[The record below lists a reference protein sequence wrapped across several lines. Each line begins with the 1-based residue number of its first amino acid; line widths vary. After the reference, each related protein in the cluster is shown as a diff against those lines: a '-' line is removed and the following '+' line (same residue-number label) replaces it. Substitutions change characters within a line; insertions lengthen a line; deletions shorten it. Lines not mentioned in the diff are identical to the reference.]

1 MASEI
6 SSFAWKGMADYK
18 HDIDK
23 YLRGEMSPAE
33 MNALEKKALQDPFLA
48 DALEGAQQLSPGDF
62 AEDLNHL
69 QHALNKRIEKKSSG
83 WVWVGRIAAGLLL
96 LAVSTY
102 IIVLISNRGDE
113 KASEN
118 LALNKKQE
126 LPSATGDKDAPSLS
140 TDSMKMLKDEH
151 PSTSQPERTREE
163 KQSEAR
169 SQKDQSID
177 QAPADKPKAG
187 IKDDLATEKKEVQ
200 PAFEAETANEPVQPE
215 KQIAQGARD
224 DSPVLSRRAE
234 ADKEKADAAVVDE
247 SKKEAS
253 KSISGA
259 SAKAPA
265 SSYTVNRKIIR
276 GKVTFSE
283 DGMGLPGVNVLVKG
297 SNEGTVSDSQGNYE
311 IPVEGTQPTLLFSFI
326 GFTNKELIAKTDQLD
341 VQLDA
346 DVSELSEVVV
356 VGYGADGATSSP
368 TPAIMELATPEGGRK
383 AFKQYL
389 ESNLEYPEQALKNE
403 VEGKVTIQFS
413 IGMTGQLTEFKVIR
427 GIGYGCDEEVIR
439 LIRSGPKWHPTK
451 KNEEPIKDRVRVRM
465 RFSLPKK

>member
-1 MASEI
+1 MGSET
-6 SSFAWKGMADYK
+6 SSFAWRGMANYK

-48 DALEGAQQLSPGDF
+48 DALEGAQQLAPGDF

-69 QHALNKRIEKKSSG
+69 QHTLNKRIQKRSKG
-83 WVWVGRIAAGLLL
+83 LIWLARIAAGLLL
-96 LAVSTY
+96 LGVSTY
-102 IIVLISNRGDE
+102 VIVLISNRADE

-126 LPSATGDKDAPSLS
+126 VPSATPDNDAPSPAADS
-140 TDSMKMLKDEH
+140 TKMQKDEH
-151 PSTSQPERTREE
+151 PSANQPERTGKE
-163 KQSEAR
+163 KLSEAR
-169 SQKDQSID
+169 GQKDQSTD
-177 QAPADKPKAG
+177 QAAAEKPKAD
-187 IKDDLATEKKEVQ
+187 IKDDLGTEKKEPQ
-200 PAFEAETANEPVQPE
+200 QAFEAETTAEAVPPE
-215 KQIAQGARD
+215 KEIAQGAAE

-234 ADKEKADAAVVDE
+234 ADKEKADAAVNEE
-247 SKKEAS
+247 SKRDAS

-259 SAKAPA
+259 RAKGL
-265 SSYTVNRKIIR
+265 SNSYTVNRKIIH

-297 SNEGTVSDSQGNYE
+297 SNEGTVTDSQGNYE

-326 GFTNKELIAKTDQLD
+326 GFANKELQVKSEQLD

-368 TPAIMELATPEGGRK
+368 TPAVMELATPAGGRK

-389 ESNLEYPEQALKNE
+389 ESNLQYPEQALKNE

-413 IGMTGQLTEFKVIR
+413 IGMTGQLTDFRVIR
-427 GIGYGCDEEVIR
+427 GIGYGCDDEVIR
-439 LIRSGPKWHPTK
+439 LIKAGPKWHPTK

-465 RFSLPKK
+465 RFALPKK